1 MSLEDFNLF
10 AINLESVHLFE
21 CRLQIICTIKA
32 HFTTTL
38 ANPLMG
44 IRVGDLATLAED
56 ILQLAPAAAR
66 RQIVNCQT
74 VSGSVW
80 SVTAATTASPR
91 SGAGSRTATTAT

>member
-56 ILQLAPAAAR
+56 ILQLAPAR
-66 RQIVNCQT
+66 KVKLVFSSITKNLKDLR
-74 VSGSVW
+74 
-80 SVTAATTASPR
+80 
-91 SGAGSRTATTAT
+91 